1 MKNHTKTIPLSL
13 TVRKLLLL
21 ILHFLFIAVAL
32 TNIGILYHDEH
43 YGQGISWLRTETY
56 EDTAVFSEQVRSD
69 AQKVFQYAQC
79 REAFE
84 TDGKVDFSKIV
95 AEVYYGPDDE
105 RSYSLNEFL
114 LYAKARGYY
123 LDTNWDLAFEP
134 TSLSGTD
141 KEKFLINW
149 KAYDPKYNTDNLDV
163 NETISAEM
171 TMEELSKEV
180 LAYLGSY
187 YYVSNNFMS
196 SASNFYFQVVYS
208 NDDFEYPI
216 VTTNVEGFSLDEL
229 KTFGKYLHLSSRL
242 PNDITNFT
250 QPIHSLNGLAE
261 QSSPYYQGNY
271 EITLAVDT
279 SYPINDRYCEEALNY
294 SAIRK
299 QYIHSLYWTVISLL
313 ICLATFFTLIALTGW
328 TNERGAVIRLHRF
341 DQLAPELFLF
351 FCVIGTLTG
360 LYVYKR
366 IGCKLIHIVVPV
378 EHWFYWEKIGRILV
392 FYISGFF
399 AGFSLLRRYKARTLW
414 RESMLFYCVRAFRIS
429 LENKRFSTVLL
440 FCSLSYLLAST
451 VCILGAFYLYLTFPG
466 RILRTLAIPLVL
478 LWIGVN
484 LFVFH
489 HFLATSIQRDKINA
503 AIKHLASGETSYKVS
518 LDDFSGKERDMA
530 ENLNNISTGLETALQ
545 EKIRSERLKT
555 DLITNVSHDIKTP
568 LTSIINYVDLIK
580 REHISDPK
588 IQSYLEVLDQKSQRL
603 KNLIEDL
610 VEASKASSG
619 NMKLDLMD
627 IDLVE
632 LVQQSAGEFEEKF
645 ATRNLSL
652 VMGLPEH
659 GVTITA
665 DGRRMWRILENLYN
679 NAFKYAM
686 EQSRI
691 YVDVFTKDSYV
702 YFTIKNISATPL
714 NIQPDELT
722 ERFVRGDVARSTEGS
737 GLGLSI
743 AKSLTELQNGQF
755 TIYIDGDLFKAE
767 LCFPIKQSAG

>member
-1 MKNHTKTIPLSL
+1 MKNSPISYTFKKI
-13 TVRKLLLL
+13 LLLF
-21 ILHFLFIAVAL
+21 LHFFFVAL
-32 TNIGILYHDEH
+32 VFTNIGILYHNEH
-43 YGQGISWLRTETY
+43 YGQGLSWLRTEKY
-56 EDTAVFSEQVRSD
+56 EDTAAFSDQFKDD
-69 AQKVFQYAQC
+69 ALKVFQYAQC

-84 TDGKVDFSKIV
+84 TNGKIDFSKIV
-95 AEVYYGPDDE
+95 AEIYYGPDDE
-105 RSYSLNEFL
+105 RSYTLNEFI

-123 LDTNWDLAFEP
+123 LDVNWNLAFEP

-141 KEKFLINW
+141 KEKFLVDW
-149 KAYDPKYNTDNLDV
+149 KAYDPKYNTDNLDA

-171 TMEELSKEV
+171 TMEDLSKEV
-180 LAYLGSY
+180 LSYLGSY
-187 YYVSNNFMS
+187 YYVYNNFMN
-196 SASNFYFQVVYS
+196 SASNFYFKVVYS

-216 VTTNVEGFSLDEL
+216 LTSNVQQLSLDQL
-229 KTFGKYLHLSSRL
+229 KALGKYLYISSEL
-242 PNDITNFT
+242 PNDVTNLT
-250 QPIHSLNGLAE
+250 QQIHSLNGLAE

-279 SYPINDRYCEEALNY
+279 SYPVKDVYCEEALNY
-294 SAIRK
+294 AAIRT
-299 QYIHSLYWTVISLL
+299 QYVHSLYLSAAGLL
-313 ICLATFFTLIALTGW
+313 ICLATLLALIALTGR
-328 TNERGAVIRLHRF
+328 TSSNKDAVIRLHGF
-341 DQLAPELFLF
+341 DQLMPEIFVF
-351 FCVIGTLTG
+351 FCVLVTLIA
-360 LYVYKR
+360 LYLYRR
-366 IGCKLIHIVVPV
+366 IGCKLIHIVVPM
-378 EHWFYWEKIGRILV
+378 EHWFYWEKIGQLLL
-392 FYISGFF
+392 FYIVGFF

-414 RESMLFYCVRAFRIS
+414 SGSLLSRCIHTFRVS
-429 LENKRFSTVLL
+429 LEHKRFSTILL
-440 FCSLSYLLAST
+440 FFSLAYLIVST
-451 VCILGAFYLYLTFPG
+451 ACILGAFYLYLTFPG
-466 RILRTLAIPLVL
+466 RIIRTLAIPLVL
-478 LWIGVN
+478 LWIGLNV
-484 LFVFH
+484 FVFH
-489 HFLATSIQRDKINA
+489 HFLMTSIQRDKINS
-503 AIKHLASGETSYKVS
+503 AIKQLASGDTTYKVP
-518 LDDFSGKERDMA
+518 LKDFSGKEKDMA
-530 ENLNNISTGLETALQ
+530 ENLNNISSGLETALQ
-545 EKIRSERLKT
+545 EKVRSERLKA

-603 KNLIEDL
+603 KTLTEDL

-619 NMKLDLMD
+619 NVKLDLMD

-659 GVTITA
+659 GVTIVA

-691 YVDVFTKDSYV
+691 YVDVFTKESSV

-722 ERFVRGDVARSTEGS
+722 ERFVRGDVSRSTEGS

-767 LCFPIKQSAG
+767 LCFPIKESAR